1 MHTGTGKYMAAVGMF
16 DGLHTGHRFVL
27 GELRRHAAMR
37 GMQPM
42 VITFANHPSD
52 ILRPD
57 NMPHLLMSVETKR
70 RAISDLTGIQT
81 VEVLQFTAEFAAMTA
96 QEFLNKLKSRG
107 VAALVMGFNNHIG
120 SDRLDAKQAKGLGII
135 DIEELQA
142 CPGDENASSS
152 CLRKAVSQAD
162 FAAAKALLGHN
173 FTIEGS
179 VVHGRKLGRTIGFP
193 TANIQPHLAE
203 RQLLPPDGVYAA
215 DVMLKGENRTH
226 RAIVN
231 IGHRPTVDHSDTPA
245 RTIEA
250 HILDFSGDIYGCG
263 ISLTFLSA
271 LRAEQRFPSLEAL
284 RTQLTADA
292 EAARHIQASDK

>member
-57 NMPHLLMSVETKR
+57 NMPHLLMSAETKR

-152 CLRKAVSQAD
+152 CC
-162 FAAAKALLGHN
+162 
-173 FTIEGS
+173 E
-179 VVHGRKLGRTIGFP
+179 KLCR
-193 TANIQPHLAE
+193 
-203 RQLLPPDGVYAA
+203 
-215 DVMLKGENRTH
+215 
-226 RAIVN
+226 
-231 IGHRPTVDHSDTPA
+231 RP
-245 RTIEA
+245 
-250 HILDFSGDIYGCG
+250 
-263 ISLTFLSA
+263 ISLLQRLCSA
-271 LRAEQRFPSLEAL
+271 TTSRLKAAWFTAANLGAPSVFRLQTYSPTSPSANFCPPMAYMPP
-284 RTQLTADA
+284 T
-292 EAARHIQASDK
+292 